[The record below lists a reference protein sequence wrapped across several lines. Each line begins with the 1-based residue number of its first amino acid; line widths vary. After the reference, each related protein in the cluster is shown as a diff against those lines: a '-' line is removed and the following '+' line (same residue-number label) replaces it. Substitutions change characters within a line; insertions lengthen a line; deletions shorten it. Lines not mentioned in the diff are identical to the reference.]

1 MALKTFVRPT
11 NMGIAF
17 VNAINSRANT
27 GLASIVIAKVTGNDR
42 PFPQGKAPY
51 TRTEHD
57 GIRVS
62 QRTLDTLNGGN
73 HVE

>member
-1 MALKTFVRPT
+1 MKLNTFVRPT

-17 VNAINSRANT
+17 VNALNSRSNPALSSAIIT
-27 GLASIVIAKVTGNDR
+27 KVMGNDR
-42 PFPQGKAPY
+42 PY

-62 QRTLDTLNGGN
+62 QRTLDALNQGDAN
-73 HVE
+73 VE